1 MSNLNKTRE
10 QLYGKPGDLGFIK
23 SELDEKTRNQLAA
36 QERYLIELLKD
47 YDVDLPIISY
57 TILKAHK
64 WVQLM

>member
-23 SELDEKTRNQLAA
+23 SELDDKTKNQLEA

-47 YDVDLPIISY
+47 YGVELPIASAIPS
-57 TILKAHK
+57 
-64 WVQLM
+64 